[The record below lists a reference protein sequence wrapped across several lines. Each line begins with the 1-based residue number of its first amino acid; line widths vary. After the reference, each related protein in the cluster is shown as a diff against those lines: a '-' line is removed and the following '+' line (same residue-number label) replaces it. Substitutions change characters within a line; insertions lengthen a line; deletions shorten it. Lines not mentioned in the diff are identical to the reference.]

1 MERENRRASRQT
13 IRDLVC
19 ILLATAGVLLLA
31 WLMIPSP
38 VVKDPVQ
45 TELLCVQLVLSPEE
59 TVDWHP
65 RTIVQRQ
72 TARAIVDHMATCRE
86 QNTLHFARDA
96 KESSPCMYVHF
107 RTEDTYRVVGIGAGR
122 GCAGGGNYVCAR
134 DGSGLAAELLHPEE
148 MRSYILDQIGD
159 ELPACPCLK

>member
-1 MERENRRASRQT
+1 MDRNRTRAPHSP
-13 IRDLVC
+13 IHGLVC
-19 ILLATAGVLLLA
+19 ILLATAGLLLLA

-65 RTIVQRQ
+65 RTMVQRQ

-86 QNTLHFARDA
+86 QNTLHSARDA
-96 KESSPCMYVHF
+96 RESQPCMYVHF
-107 RTEDTYRVVGIGAGR
+107 RTEDTYRVVGIGAGS
-122 GCAGGGNYVCAR
+122 GCVNGGNYVCAL
-134 DGSGLAAELLHPEE
+134 DGSGLATKLLHPEA
-148 MRSYILDQIGD
+148 MRSYILDQIGE
-159 ELPACPCLK
+159 ELPDFPQK